1 MFSGKPKSKFEEFEE
16 FDAVGAVEGVE
27 PNPWRDSKRKKTY
40 LAPQS
45 FVAEFGAKAI
55 LRGLFGGQSV
65 VRREL
70 GWRFFASNLR
80 FDAGNKRGSKCKS
93 TFHGTARLRGWSIS
107 HGLLH
112 RSKFRAPQRSCAGID
127 CHQPASL

>member
-16 FDAVGAVEGVE
+16 FDAVGAVE
-27 PNPWRDSKRKKTY
+27 PNPWSDPKRKKTY

-55 LRGLFGGQSV
+55 LRSLFGGQSV

-80 FDAGNKRGSKCKS
+80 FDAGNKRGSKGKG